1 MRCLLRLVLPLALL
15 SGALLFVAVACNG
28 ADDERTAAL
37 IRGLLLAGRTGDAGE
52 METFVGELPP
62 DLPVEP
68 PIYPDAETVVS
79 SRQPATSSAPT
90 GDGAETPAQGM
101 LYFIVLD
108 SSDKRADVAEFYE
121 RALDQEP
128 WQLEDT
134 ASTKDQDVL
143 YFSDASDPDIG
154 GAVVVARGEDDKH
167 TSVFI
172 SLQDAGAEVKDEPPF
187 ELSES
192 LALPKEFPKDVPA
205 YDGSTVTS
213 TAFHR
218 APGTESFLLIV
229 LTTDSQD
236 DVIAF
241 YRGAFEDLGWTV
253 ADGTAEGPATSIDFH
268 DDTSDIQGTVTADR
282 FAQDGDYTEVT
293 IQIQATPSREPAG
306 GETSTPEEGDT
317 PQPTDE
323 ETPQPTE
330 DATPAP
336 TSAGAHAPSS
346 PPLPTSSHSD

>member
-15 SGALLFVAVACNG
+15 SGALLFAAVACDST
-28 ADDERTAAL
+28 DDERAAAL
-37 IRGLLLAGRTGDAGE
+37 IRGLLLAGRSADAGE

-68 PIYPDAETVVS
+68 PLYPDAETVVS
-79 SRQPATSSAPT
+79 SQQPATTSAPT
-90 GDGAETPAQGM
+90 DDGTEAPAQGM

-108 SSDKRADVAEFYE
+108 TEDKRAGVAEFYE
-121 RALDQEP
+121 RELDEEP

-134 ASTKDQDVL
+134 ASTRHQDVF
-143 YFSDASDPDIG
+143 YFSDASDPDISG
-154 GAVVVARGEDDKH
+154 VVAVARGEDDERS
-167 TSVFI
+167 SVFI
-172 SLQDAGAEVKDEPPF
+172 SLQDAGAEIKDEPPF

-192 LALPKEFPKDVPA
+192 LSLPKEFPEDVPV
-205 YDGSTVTS
+205 YDGATVTS

-241 YRGAFEDLGWTV
+241 YRAAFEDLGWTV
-253 ADGTAEGPATSIDFH
+253 EDGTAEGLASSIDFH
-268 DDTSDIQGTVTADR
+268 DDANDIQGTVTADR
-282 FAQDGDYTEVT
+282 FAQDADYTEVT
-293 IQIQATPSREPAG
+293 IQIQGTPSREPAG
-306 GETSTPEEGDT
+306 GETSTPADGDT

-336 TSAGAHAPSS
+336 TSAGAHASS
-346 PPLPTSSHSD
+346 